1 MPTVI
6 LARKGTG
13 TESIPVRGHIT
24 ATEYLHQIGVPQ
36 LRPCTAPFDPGYDL
50 STVEGHLAQSANLME
65 VLKISMACWIIAD
78 ETVTRRKVAAAAAHS
93 VPTVTGN
100 GLFQIA
106 VAQNLIESYL
116 DLCADFGVVRVECG
130 ESHTAPSLRPSLIV
144 KMAHARGLEVQFQ
157 LGGHFSARETIEQMI
172 DQGDSW
178 LNAGAVQI
186 AAPPGDVEHG
196 AGYFDIAGHFNP
208 LFAER
213 LVRAFGIDIV
223 TFSAPDPATQ
233 FALLQHFGRDV
244 HLCDVRLE
252 DLLNVESFRRGLH
265 TAAWSNEQLHP
276 GPPGP
281 VASA

>member
-1 MPTVI
+1 
-6 LARKGTG
+6 
-13 TESIPVRGHIT
+13 
-24 ATEYLHQIGVPQ
+24 
-36 LRPCTAPFDPGYDL
+36 
-50 STVEGHLAQSANLME
+50 ME

-106 VAQNLIESYL
+106 VAQGLVESYL

-130 ESHTAPSLRPSLIV
+130 ESHTELPERPSLIV
-144 KMAHARGLEVQFQ
+144 KMAHARGLEVQFE
-157 LGGHFSARETIEQMI
+157 LGGHFTAGETLEQLV
-172 DQGDSW
+172 DQGDRW

-186 AAPPGDVEHG
+186 AAPAGDAER
-196 AGYFDIAGHFNP
+196 ANSYFDTLGHFNP
-208 LFAER
+208 AFADR
-213 LVRAFGIDIV
+213 LVSAFGLEMM
-223 TFSAPDPATQ
+223 TFAAPDPCTQ
-233 FALLQHFGRDV
+233 FALLQHFGREV

-265 TAAWSNEQLHP
+265 SEAFSSEQLHP

-281 VASA
+281 LASA

>member
-1 MPTVI
+1 MPSVI
-6 LARKGTG
+6 LARKVMGP
-13 TESIPVRGHIT
+13 ESLPVRGHIT
-24 ATEYLHQIGVPQ
+24 ATEYLHQIGVPH

-78 ETVTRRKVAAAAAHS
+78 ETVTRRKVAAAAAYG

-106 VAQNLIESYL
+106 VAQGLIESYL

-130 ESHTAPSLRPSLIV
+130 ESHTDLPVRPSLIV
-144 KMAHARGLEVQFQ
+144 KMAHARGLEVQFE
-157 LGGHFSARETIEQMI
+157 LGGHFPSGETIEQLI
-172 DQGDSW
+172 DQGDRW

-186 AAPPGDVEHG
+186 AAPAGDPERGTAWV
-196 AGYFDIAGHFNP
+196 DSLGHFSSD
-208 LFAER
+208 LAER
-213 LVRAFGIDIV
+213 LVRALGMEMMIFA
-223 TFSAPDPATQ
+223 APDPCTQ
-233 FALLQHFGRDV
+233 FALLQHFGREV

-265 TAAWSNEQLHP
+265 SAAFSNEQLHP
-276 GPPGP
+276 GPRDPL
-281 VASA
+281 ANA

>member
-6 LARKGTG
+6 LARKATG
-13 TESIPVRGHIT
+13 SESIPVRGHIT
-24 ATEYLHQIGVPQ
+24 ATEYLHQIGVPH
-36 LRPCTAPFDPGYDL
+36 LRPCTSPFDPGYDL

-65 VLKISMACWIIAD
+65 VLKISMACWMIAD

-106 VAQNLIESYL
+106 VAQGLIESYL

-130 ESHTAPSLRPSLIV
+130 ESHTELPLRPSLIV
-144 KMAHARGLEVQFQ
+144 KMAHARGLEVQFE
-157 LGGHFSARETIEQMI
+157 LGGRFAVNETIEQMI

-186 AAPPGDVEHG
+186 AAPAGDVERG
-196 AGYFDIAGHFNP
+196 TGYFDPLGHFNP
-208 LFAER
+208 VFAER
-213 LVRAFGIDIV
+213 LVRAFGLEMM
-223 TFSAPDPATQ
+223 TFSAPDPCTQ

-265 TAAWSNEQLHP
+265 SAAFSKDQLHP

-281 VASA
+281 LASA